1 MTQYLPPYPAY
12 KDTGIPW
19 LGRIPTH
26 WEVVRLGAV
35 LAERGE
41 TNTELQTTNVLSVLR
56 NRGVIPYSEK
66 GNIGNKKSEDIS
78 RYKVVHP
85 DDIVVNSMNVIIGSV
100 GLSRY
105 HGCLSPVYYVLTR
118 RNDRYDPRY
127 LNAYFQNKA
136 FQHSL
141 VRLGNGILAHRMRI
155 PMEKLKAEPFPL
167 PPLAEQRLIARY
179 LDWADGRIRRLIRAR
194 QRQIK
199 LLEEYKQALIHQ
211 AVTGQV
217 DVRTGKPYPA
227 YKDSGVDWLGK
238 VPAHWEVRPL
248 KRVAKCYQNGSTPP
262 TSVEY
267 YYKKGEIPWYGPA
280 SFTDRDY
287 VSDPIRFISK
297 KAIEEGVSKLIH
309 APALLVVVI
318 GATAGRM
325 TLMREEGSTNQ
336 QITAFEF
343 KCDWRKSL
351 FILRQLR
358 LCESWLRNTASTA
371 TIPILDTNIVTNLPC
386 VLPPD
391 DEIFDI
397 VKYLDTQTARIDA
410 AIASSRR
417 SIDLLREYR
426 TRLIADVVTGK
437 VDVRE
442 VAARLPEEVEE
453 MAPEETEEAG
463 EEGID
468 VGDEEICEEN

>member
-1 MTQYLPPYPAY
+1 
-12 KDTGIPW
+12 
-19 LGRIPTH
+19 
-26 WEVVRLGAV
+26 
-35 LAERGE
+35 
-41 TNTELQTTNVLSVLR
+41 
-56 NRGVIPYSEK
+56 
-66 GNIGNKKSEDIS
+66 
-78 RYKVVHP
+78 
-85 DDIVVNSMNVIIGSV
+85 
-100 GLSRY
+100 
-105 HGCLSPVYYVLTR
+105 
-118 RNDRYDPRY
+118 
-127 LNAYFQNKA
+127 
-136 FQHSL
+136 
-141 VRLGNGILAHRMRI
+141 
-155 PMEKLKAEPFPL
+155 
-167 PPLAEQRLIARY
+167 
-179 LDWADGRIRRLIRAR
+179 
-194 QRQIK
+194 
-199 LLEEYKQALIHQ
+199 
-211 AVTGQV
+211 
-217 DVRTGKPYPA
+217 
-227 YKDSGVDWLGK
+227 
-238 VPAHWEVRPL
+238 
-248 KRVAKCYQNGSTPP
+248 
-262 TSVEY
+262 
-267 YYKKGEIPWYGPA
+267 
-280 SFTDRDY
+280 
-287 VSDPIRFISK
+287 
-297 KAIEEGVSKLIH
+297 
-309 APALLVVVI
+309 
-318 GATAGRM
+318 
-325 TLMREEGSTNQ
+325 MREEGSTNQ